1 MNKHDINILGSHFT
15 FDGIP
20 LLNLNSLQLEI
31 KKKVQIDIIKGVYQ
45 LEFVSCEIC
54 DSMEFQVLSEKD
66 RFGFKLRFV
75 ICRKCGLIQLN
86 PRLTEK
92 SSALFYDQDYRK
104 LYHGKDNEIEYE
116 RYFNNGVR
124 NGRIIFNYLHK
135 NNCFEKPLKDTL
147 VLEVGCASGGILHY
161 FRSKG
166 CMVKGIDLG
175 SDYIDYGRNKYNLDL
190 HIGQINDIQTDMKP
204 DIIIYRQVLE
214 HIGNL
219 NRELVQI
226 RKHITNKGI
235 LYIEVPGLKICLYD
249 INRKM
254 NFLRALHIAHV
265 YYFTKTSLNNLMKKN
280 GFQMIKGDHRV
291 RSLFKKA
298 ENPSDNILDDYQNSL
313 KFLRRLE
320 LYRKMGLGHMV
331 IKFIKVISYFKLYGI
346 VKKLYKFLQ

>member
-104 LYHGKDNEIEYE
+104 LYHGKDNKIEYE

-124 NGRIIFNYLHK
+124 NGRII
-135 NNCFEKPLKDTL
+135 
-147 VLEVGCASGGILHY
+147 Y
-161 FRSKG
+161 FP
-166 CMVKGIDLG
+166 I
-175 SDYIDYGRNKYNLDL
+175 YI
-190 HIGQINDIQTDMKP
+190 
-204 DIIIYRQVLE
+204 
-214 HIGNL
+214 
-219 NRELVQI
+219 
-226 RKHITNKGI
+226 
-235 LYIEVPGLKICLYD
+235 
-249 INRKM
+249 
-254 NFLRALHIAHV
+254 
-265 YYFTKTSLNNLMKKN
+265 
-280 GFQMIKGDHRV
+280 
-291 RSLFKKA
+291 
-298 ENPSDNILDDYQNSL
+298 
-313 KFLRRLE
+313 
-320 LYRKMGLGHMV
+320 
-331 IKFIKVISYFKLYGI
+331 
-346 VKKLYKFLQ
+346 